1 MPLLTVR
8 HVHLGLHLQRLQN
21 QIPSRPGFSHVFGPQ
36 SDHHPPADILR
47 PTVDGEPD
55 LPEAGFLSPEVMVHA
70 RSAFDEIENLEWELE
85 LHGQ

>member
-36 SDHHPPADILR
+36 SGHHPPADILR

-55 LPEAGFLSPEVMVHA
+55 LPEDGGPGSRPESSRLAIHDPRAPM
-70 RSAFDEIENLEWELE
+70 RWYFRYLL
-85 LHGQ
+85 